1 MKTFSRVLL
10 GLSII
15 ILGVLIGLNAID
27 LVNFSKFF
35 NGWWT
40 LFIIIPSISY
50 LITSKD
56 KAASI
61 IFLLIGILLFLACRG
76 LIDFSIVLKLILP
89 VVLIGVGFHFI
100 YSYYL
105 HNKKDRD
112 NNEIGSV
119 FSSDNIKVTKKYNGG
134 YINSIFGVLTFDLT
148 EADISKDIVIEN
160 TSIFG
165 KTKIILPKD
174 VNVIV
179 RNVNIFGK
187 TTNNREKHSKK
198 NTDTVFINTK
208 NIFGGVDIL

>member
-50 LITSKD
+50 LVTSKD

-187 TTNNREKHSKK
+187 TTNNREKHSKT

>member
-15 ILGVLIGLNAID
+15 ILGVLIGLNSID
-27 LVNFSKFF
+27 LINFSKFF
-35 NGWWT
+35 SGWWT

-56 KAASI
+56 KAVSI
-61 IFLLIGILLFLACRG
+61 IFLLIGILLFLACRA

-89 VVLIGVGFHFI
+89 VVLVGVGFHFI

-112 NNEIGSV
+112 NNEIASV
-119 FSSDNIKVTKKYNGG
+119 FSSDNIKVTKKYKGG
-134 YINSIFGVLTFDLT
+134 FTNSIFGVLTFDLT
-148 EADISKDIVIEN
+148 NADISKDIVIEN

-165 KTKIILPKD
+165 KTIIILPND

-179 RNVNIFGK
+179 RNINIFGK
-187 TTNNREKHSKK
+187 TKNNRDKHSKK

>member
-179 RNVNIFGK
+179 RNINIFGK

>member
-15 ILGVLIGLNAID
+15 VLGVLIGLNSID

-56 KAASI
+56 KSASI
-61 IFLLIGILLFLACRG
+61 IFLLVGILLFLACRG
-76 LIDFSIVLKLILP
+76 LIDFSIVLKLMLP

-112 NNEIGSV
+112 NNEIASV

-148 EADISKDIVIEN
+148 NADISKDIVIEN
-160 TSIFG
+160 ASIFG
-165 KTKIILPKD
+165 KTKVILPKD

-179 RNVNIFGK
+179 RSVNIFGK
-187 TTNNREKHSKK
+187 TNNARDKHSKK

>member
-198 NTDTVFINTK
+198 NTDTAFINTK

>member
-50 LITSKD
+50 LVTSKD